1 VNGACCAAVVGAGA
15 DDVLTAATA
24 AEFRCAGFGFGFDGV
39 GGV

>member
-1 VNGACCAAVVGAGA
+1 VVGAGA

-24 AEFRCAGFGFGFDGV
+24 AEFRCAGFGFDGV